1 VREAFFPSRAES
13 LAVERAMPGDAGAIL
28 NIVEKHDGM
37 AGRALIGHWW
47 NVLPSAF
54 QVVREP
60 HRKVVG
66 FYCMFDPAR
75 VSRAQ
80 IASDPITSA
89 WWDRLPRHLRE
100 FRRVLFLRRWLAEES
115 GDAPSTVQAACW
127 LDIKRAYVE
136 LRPFLQRVYLTVSD
150 LAPYASAAT
159 ELGFE
164 VISADPALPLASAV
178 LDFGPGSVDAWLRRL
193 VRKEL
198 RIADRITLDLATREV
213 VVEGM
218 RTLLT
223 PLECGVLGSLMKAEG
238 ALLRR
243 DQIMNEVW
251 GEKQYAAGSNV
262 LDVVVLSLRKKLG
275 AQARAVGTVRGLGYR
290 FCDLAHSRG

>member
-1 VREAFFPSRAES
+1 
-13 LAVERAMPGDAGAIL
+13 M
-28 NIVEKHDGM
+28 
-37 AGRALIGHWW
+37 
-47 NVLPSAF
+47 
-54 QVVREP
+54 
-60 HRKVVG
+60 
-66 FYCMFDPAR
+66 
-75 VSRAQ
+75 
-80 IASDPITSA
+80 
-89 WWDRLPRHLRE
+89 
-100 FRRVLFLRRWLAEES
+100 
-115 GDAPSTVQAACW
+115 QAACW

-136 LRPFLQRVYLTVSD
+136 HRPFLQRVYLTVSD